1 MPYLFYPHTADV
13 RLKVTGGTRG
23 DVFRLALEAMA
34 ELMKENFCR
43 TGREDFFREEKI
55 ELKSIDGTSLLVDF
69 LSEVLTLS
77 HINKSIYCEVIFDV
91 LTETEIRASVRGKAT
106 NRFDKDIKA
115 VTYHEAELKIN
126 EKRQWESILVFDL

>member
-1 MPYLFYPHTADV
+1 MPYLFSPHTADV
-13 RLKVTGGTRG
+13 RLIVTGGTYE

-43 TGREDFFREEKI
+43 TGREDFIQKEEL

-77 HINKSIYCEVIFDV
+77 HIDKTIYCEVIFEA
-91 LTETEIRASVRGKAT
+91 LTETEIRARVRGKAT
-106 NRFDKDIKA
+106 TQFDKDIKA

-126 EKRQWESILVFDL
+126 EKGQWESILVFDI

>member
-13 RLKVTGGTRG
+13 RLKVTGDTWV

-43 TGREDFFREEKI
+43 TNRGDFIREVRL

-77 HINKSIYCEVIFDV
+77 HISKTIYCEVVFET
-91 LTETEIRASVRGKAT
+91 LTETEIRASIRGKST
-106 NRFDKDIKA
+106 NQFDRDLKA

-126 EKRQWESILVFDL
+126 EKGQWESILVFDI

>member
-43 TGREDFFREEKI
+43 TGREDFFREEKL

-77 HINKSIYCEVIFDV
+77 HINKSIYCEVIFEA

-106 NRFDKDIKA
+106 DRFDKDIKA

>member
-13 RLKVTGGTRG
+13 RLKVTGDTWV

-34 ELMKENFCR
+34 ELIKENFCR
-43 TGREDFFREEKI
+43 THKDDFIREERL

-77 HINKSIYCEVIFDV
+77 HISKTIYCEVIFET
-91 LTETEIRASVRGKAT
+91 LTETEIKASIRGKST
-106 NRFDKDIKA
+106 NQFDRDLKA

-126 EKRQWESILVFDL
+126 EKGQWESILVFDI

>member
-43 TGREDFFREEKI
+43 TGKEDFFREEKL

-77 HINKSIYCEVIFDV
+77 HINKSIYCEVIFV
-91 LTETEIRASVRGKAT
+91 ALTETEIRASVRGKAT
-106 NRFDKDIKA
+106 DRFDKDIKA

-126 EKRQWESILVFDL
+126 EKGQWESILVFDL

>member
-43 TGREDFFREEKI
+43 TGKEDFFREEKL

-115 VTYHEAELKIN
+115 VTYHEAELKSN
-126 EKRQWESILVFDL
+126 EKGQWESILVFDL

>member
-43 TGREDFFREEKI
+43 TGKEDFFREEKL

-69 LSEVLTLS
+69 LSEALTFS
-77 HINKSIYCEVIFDV
+77 HIRKMIYCEVIFET
-91 LTETEIRASVRGKAT
+91 LTETEIKARIRGKAT
-106 NRFDKDIKA
+106 NQFDKDIKA

-126 EKRQWESILVFDL
+126 EQGQWESILVFDI

>member
-13 RLKVTGGTRG
+13 RLKVTGDTWV

-43 TGREDFFREEKI
+43 TNRDDFIREVRL

-77 HINKSIYCEVIFDV
+77 HISKTIYCEVIFET
-91 LTETEIRASVRGKAT
+91 LTETEIKASIRGKST
-106 NRFDKDIKA
+106 NQFDRDLKA

-126 EKRQWESILVFDL
+126 EKGQWESILVFDI

>member
-13 RLKVTGGTRG
+13 RLKVTGDTWV

-43 TGREDFFREEKI
+43 TNLDDFNREERL

-77 HINKSIYCEVIFDV
+77 HISKTIYCEVIFET
-91 LTETEIRASVRGKAT
+91 LTETEIKASIRGKST
-106 NRFDKDIKA
+106 NQFDRDLKA

-126 EKRQWESILVFDL
+126 EKGQWESILVFDI